1 MADIPGAIGRRI
13 ESWLDPT
20 FDSRQRMTEL
30 RQRSAAELRQS
41 RDSAQQY
48 LQAYRDLME
57 AAPDL
62 AAKVSDLDLQ
72 RQQAQQPLRFAD
84 RADQT
89 RNAVAMLG
97 AATDSKADLQ
107 DNLAGNQLRTQGG
120 TVRDLVGDY
129 HDQDKDIARIFVGDG
144 NLTDKLIGASA
155 RQNDLTAALIREQ
168 LAASRPSGIQKF
180 TQALA
185 PVLAVASL
193 FA

>member
-1 MADIPGAIGRRI
+1 MVDIPGAIGRRL

-20 FDSRQRMTEL
+20 FDSRQRTAEL
-30 RQRSAAELRQS
+30 RQRTAEELRQS
-41 RDSAQQY
+41 RDSAESY
-48 LQAYRDLME
+48 LRTYRELLEASPGLAEQINATDLRR
-57 AAPDL
+57 
-62 AAKVSDLDLQ
+62 
-72 RQQAQQPLRFAD
+72 RQGEQPLQFAD

-89 RNAVAMLG
+89 RNAVTVLD
-97 AATDSKADLQ
+97 AATGSKAALQ
-107 DNLAGNQLRTQGG
+107 DNLADNQLRAQGG
-120 TVRDLVGDY
+120 TVRQLVGDY
-129 HDQDKDIARIFVGDG
+129 HGQDQAMARIFVGDG

-155 RQNDLTAALIREQ
+155 QQNNLTAALIREQ

>member
-30 RQRSAAELRQS
+30 RQRSAAELQQS

-48 LQAYRDLME
+48 LRTYRDLLE
-57 AAPDL
+57 ASPDL
-62 AAKVSDLDLQ
+62 AAKISDLDLQ
-72 RQQAQQPLRFAD
+72 RQRAQQPLQFAD

-89 RNAVAMLG
+89 QNAVAMLD
-97 AATDSKADLQ
+97 AATGSKATLQ
-107 DNLAGNQLRTQGG
+107 DNQAENQLRTQGG

-129 HDQDKDIARIFVGDG
+129 HDQDLAMARIFVGDG

-168 LAASRPSGIQKF
+168 LAASRPSGIEKF
-180 TQALA
+180 TQALK